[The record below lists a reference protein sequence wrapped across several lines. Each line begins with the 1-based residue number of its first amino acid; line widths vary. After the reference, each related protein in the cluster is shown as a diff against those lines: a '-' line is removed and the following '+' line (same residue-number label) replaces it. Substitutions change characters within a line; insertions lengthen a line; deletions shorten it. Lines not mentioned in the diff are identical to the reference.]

1 MKTLMKKIL
10 IVLVLLVLAKTNTA
24 SAQNFT
30 FNFNSNGQ
38 RVCLVESEVNITI
51 PSVTIKLLDSNQNS
65 FYTTDIYRRPLY
77 GSGSDWSLIASN
89 LSIVTNQWTDN
100 NVALG
105 DVWEYQIRRQNSWT
119 YNAQTYDAIGY
130 TVGAILKDN
139 SSYQGRM
146 VLLVTNDIV
155 NDLNKK
161 YIRLKKE
168 LTGEGWLVNEIM
180 VSKASSWYSRDTV
193 VGIKNQIVLAYNN
206 APTNDKPK
214 ALFILGH
221 VPMPRSGSS
230 NVTAPD
236 AHNENKGARGFDGYY
251 ADIDGV
257 YTDTATFDPGG
268 LQIPEAI
275 NLPGDFKWDQDFF
288 SSDAEMA
295 FGRVDFFDIDDYNL
309 SEMEM
314 VEIYLDKLSNYKTV
328 ASGFEMGDKAAYY
341 NGYDNSNDGSF
352 RSLPSISKAVNVYEN
367 TIGNPHPQWVQN
379 NGPFKIYMQNQSIPE
394 ITEWNTYG
402 MDATVFSS
410 DQSYWGYNDCPQF
423 GYVYSRIRALLAST
437 TKCLVTLWTTST
449 ANTFYQACAGDPLGF
464 AIKEKINHNTFNNN
478 IETPQS
484 QWDTEDWW
492 NRTHL
497 TYNGDPTIRLYQVK
511 PPSEL
516 SITNVNGNP
525 TISWNASVDSSVLG
539 YNVYKSDSEFGIFS
553 KINQSPVTTL
563 NYIDPNYQQG
573 VWYMVRAIKI
583 MESGCGQFIQASI
596 GVFAQGDFLLSTND
610 FTTDEKTIIYPNPS
624 SSKVTI
630 ESSININEITLVSV
644 SGQLIESQTQLDTNI
659 INIDVS
665 NLNPGI
671 YFLLIKTNEA
681 ITKRKVII
689 SS

>member
-1 MKTLMKKIL
+1 MKKIL
-10 IVLVLLVLAKTNTA
+10 IVLALHILAKTNTA

-38 RVCLVESEVNITI
+38 RVCLVESEVDNSI
-51 PSVTIKLLDSNQNS
+51 PSVTIKLLDYNQNS
-65 FYTTDIYRRPLY
+65 LYTTDIYRRPLY
-77 GSGSDWSLIASN
+77 GSGSDWSPVASN
-89 LSIVTNQWTDN
+89 LSIGTNQWTDN
-100 NVALG
+100 NVAFG

-119 YNAQTYDAIGY
+119 YNAQNYDAIGY

-146 VLLVTNDIV
+146 ILLVTNDIV
-155 NDLNKK
+155 NDLNEK

-168 LTGEGWLVNEIM
+168 LTGEGWFVNEIM
-180 VSKASSWYSRDTV
+180 VPKASSWYSGDTV

-236 AHNENKGARGFDGYY
+236 AHDENKGARGFDGYY
-251 ADIDGV
+251 ADIDGI
-257 YTDTATFDPGG
+257 YTDIASYDPGG

-275 NLPGDFKWDQDFF
+275 NYPGDFKWDQDFF
-288 SSDAEMA
+288 SSEIEMA
-295 FGRVDFFDIDDYNL
+295 FGRVDFFDIDDYSL
-309 SEMEM
+309 SEIEM
-314 VEIYLDKLSNYKTV
+314 IELYLDKLSDYKN
-328 ASGFEMGDKAAYY
+328 SINGYEMGEKTAFY
-341 NGYDNSNDGSF
+341 NGYDNSNDGTF
-352 RSLPSISKAVNVYEN
+352 RTLPSISKSANIYEN
-367 TIGNPHPQWVQN
+367 LNGNIHPQWVQN

-402 MDATVFSS
+402 MDATVFTS
-410 DQSYWGYNDCPQF
+410 DQSYWGFNDCPQF
-423 GYVYSRIRALLAST
+423 GYVYSRIRALLASN

-449 ANTFYQACAGDPLGF
+449 VNTFYQACTGDPLGF

-516 SITNVNGNP
+516 TVTNVNGNP

-563 NYIDPNYQQG
+563 DYIDPNYQQG

-596 GVFAQGDFLLSTND
+596 GIFAQGDFLLSTND

-630 ESSININEITLVSV
+630 ESSINIKEITLVSV

-665 NLNPGI
+665 NLNSGI

-681 ITKRKVII
+681 ITKQKVII
-689 SS
+689 R